1 MNELMELLFNGII
14 EILIMLDE
22 IFCVNGLN
30 GCSDKND
37 NLKFIVNILSEEV
50 KLVLF
55 LNVCVNV
62 VKVKKQKEKLEMK
75 RECKVVRIFGIIIG
89 VYIVC
94 WFLFFIIVFLNLF
107 F

>member
-1 MNELMELLFNGII
+1 
-14 EILIMLDE
+14 
-22 IFCVNGLN
+22 
-30 GCSDKND
+30 
-37 NLKFIVNILSEEV
+37 
-50 KLVLF
+50 
-55 LNVCVNV
+55 
-62 VKVKKQKEKLEMK
+62 MK